1 MTRGDKPLQ
10 GCWQVKPSALS
21 PRGTPKVKSFAG
33 MSLLCASQGMAQGA
47 RAVSPE
53 HKAASA
59 PVFLVAVEG
68 TVSARDLCHTPALSA
83 M

>member
-1 MTRGDKPLQ
+1 MLAGQALGSEPPRHPKGEILRRDVPGD
-10 GCWQVKPSALS
+10 
-21 PRGTPKVKSFAG
+21 T
-33 MSLLCASQGMAQGA
+33 SLLCASQGMAQGA